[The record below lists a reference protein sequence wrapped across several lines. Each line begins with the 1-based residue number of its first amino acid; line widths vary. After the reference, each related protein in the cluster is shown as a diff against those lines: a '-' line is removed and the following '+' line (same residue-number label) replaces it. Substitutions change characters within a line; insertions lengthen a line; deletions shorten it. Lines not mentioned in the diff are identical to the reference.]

1 MGYARAALKASDIRE
16 VGHRCKAIDDGYGGV
31 TESEPFMIVHNR
43 IRKLIVRP
51 HYKGCPV
58 ENQNFTVKGLVNADC
73 RRFTIDYKDRATGT
87 VEKLNLEQ
95 YFRKRYNV
103 ILEYPEL
110 PVVEMMKKE
119 IYYPM
124 EFLVI
129 EGLQR
134 YPWKLDE
141 YQTAHMIKVA
151 VSRPAERLK
160 AIQQSKAALD
170 HQNDPVLKT
179 FGLKVESQ
187 MLRTKARVL
196 PNPEIEFDGN
206 QHTIQV
212 QVAAGISVVRN
223 SSSQTA
229 GLLTRGVSAISH

>member
-1 MGYARAALKASDIRE
+1 M
-16 VGHRCKAIDDGYGGV
+16 V
-31 TESEPFMIVHNR
+31 
-43 IRKLIVRP
+43 
-51 HYKGCPV
+51 
-58 ENQNFTVKGLVNADC
+58 
-73 RRFTIDYKDRATGT
+73 DRATGT

-110 PVVEMMKKE
+110 PVVEMMKE

-129 EGLQR
+129 EGLRR

-151 VSRPAERLK
+151 VSRPAEGLK